1 MISPCRGI
9 CTVDADTGWCV
20 GCGRTQ
26 HERAHWHDIDEQTQ
40 LNLIRQELKDRLK
53 SIGQWPMD
61 RDIHDKQRNR
71 GNRRNRNTPA

>member
-9 CTVDADTGWCV
+9 CAVDTDTGWCI

-26 HERAHWHDIDEQTQ
+26 HERTNWHSLNDDVQ
-40 LNLIRQELKDRLK
+40 LNLIRKELKDRLK

-61 RDIHDKQRNR
+61 GDTQYEQRNR
-71 GNRRNRNTPA
+71 RNRRNRNPTV